1 MTASNWRSYL
11 PGMPTVAASFTL
23 DPERAALL
31 IVDMQY
37 ACAGREYQL
46 GKYYAA
52 TRPDVGQRYFDIVE
66 QIVLPNQQRL
76 LAFFREHALRVIY
89 LTVGSELPDASDL
102 GPQIRARDAVVGGA
116 TGARP
121 QVWRNSFERQI
132 MAPVAPREGELV
144 VNKLSKGAF
153 NSSNLDRLLRNFGI
167 QHLVVAGVATNACVA
182 LTAQDAADRGYG
194 VVIVD
199 DACAS
204 NSQVLHESTL
214 ANFYHLYG
222 RVHVTEEVLQEL
234 TDTLEGTATSP
245 SLIGAGTR

>member
-1 MTASNWRSYL
+1 MTASNWRDYL
-11 PGMPTVAASFTL
+11 PAMPSVAAPFTL
-23 DPERAALL
+23 DPAHAALL
-31 IVDMQY
+31 LIDMQY
-37 ACAGREYQL
+37 ACAGRDYQL

-52 TRPDVGQRYFDIVE
+52 TRPEVGQRYFGLVE
-66 QIVLPNQQRL
+66 NVVLPNQQRL
-76 LAFFREHALRVIY
+76 LAVFREHGLRVIY
-89 LTVGSELPDASDL
+89 LTVGSELPDGSDL

-116 TGARP
+116 TGSRP

-132 MAPVAPREGELV
+132 MTEVAPREGELV
-144 VNKLSKGAF
+144 INKLTKGAF
-153 NSSNLDRLLRNFGI
+153 NSSNLDVFLRNFRV
-167 QHLVVAGVATNACVA
+167 QQLVVAGVATNACVA

-222 RVHVTEEVLQEL
+222 RVHDTSEVIAELQREFAQSPPDPAL
-234 TDTLEGTATSP
+234 VGT
-245 SLIGAGTR
+245 GF